1 MNISEEDRHELIE
14 QLEALTGK
22 RPLFY
27 LKFCA
32 CEKFAK
38 DVCAGNLYANT
49 PQYFREQEIKSGVRG
64 QGDQFELISLIETQ
78 GITMCDAQTG
88 EVILTAP
95 KGTMRIQFKD
105 DDVIPMVSF
114 VGIPLADMKL
124 IYADETHAD
133 FLFPFSDEEYASMKE
148 TFGSYCVMI
157 NGRELEAH
165 IKIYCDALGCEFIFD
180 RIEYCDQ
187 NRIDRMQA
195 FNKSAK
201 ERFLYKNKDL
211 EYQREYRLAFGHEI
225 PEDHFIRIGTL
236 ENTRILESEKLKDM
250 CFSIQYTSH
259 LKTVK

>member
-14 QLEALTGK
+14 QLEALTG
-22 RPLFY
+22 RQPLFY

-32 CEKFAK
+32 CEKFAQ

-78 GITMCDAQTG
+78 GITICDAQTG

-124 IYADETHAD
+124 IYADEKHAD
-133 FLFPFSDEEYASMKE
+133 FVFPFSDEEYASMKE
-148 TFGSYCVMI
+148 IFGSYCVMI

-165 IKIYCDALGCEFIFD
+165 IKRYCDASGCEFIFD

-195 FNKSAK
+195 FNKSTK

-225 PEDHFIRIGTL
+225 PEDHFIRIGAL
-236 ENTRILESEKLKDM
+236 GNTKILESKKLKDM
-250 CFSIQYTSH
+250 CFSIQYTSR
-259 LKTVK
+259 LKLEK